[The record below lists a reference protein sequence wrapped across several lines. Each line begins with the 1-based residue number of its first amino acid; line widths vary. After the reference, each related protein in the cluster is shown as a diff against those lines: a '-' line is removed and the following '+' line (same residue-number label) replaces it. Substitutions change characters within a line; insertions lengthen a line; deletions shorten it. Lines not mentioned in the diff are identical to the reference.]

1 MRVCIGVESLTD
13 LPRVHI
19 RVDGNRP
26 NQSDGE
32 TQSVVMGC
40 EVYIRVDANRP
51 VQCDG
56 KTPSVVKV

>member
-1 MRVCIGVESLTD
+1 MESLTD

-26 NQSDGE
+26 TQSDGE

>member
-13 LPRVHI
+13 LLRVHI
-19 RVDGNRP
+19 MDGNRP
-26 NQSDGE
+26 TQSDGE
-32 TQSVVMGC
+32 TQSVAMGC
-40 EVYIRVDANRP
+40 EVYIRVDENRP